1 MLFPFL
7 GIRAGNRPDQQG
19 KAEKR
24 SWCAGGVFEATEG
37 QRDAGNSDACFETV
51 AIAPS

>member
-37 QRDAGNSDACFETV
+37 QRDAENSDACFETV